1 MAAIHEDATDGDEL
15 INPINRAFAV
25 VADQRPDDHACID
38 LDGYRLTYR
47 EEGYWAVRP
56 LNDDNEPTD
65 EVVGGFSHTA
75 FSTVGRL
82 RRYLAQLEE
91 QEPTPT
97 TRSPEVH

>member
-1 MAAIHEDATDGDEL
+1 MAATHDDATHDDSL
-15 INPINRAFAV
+15 IDPVRRAFAV
-25 VADQRPDDHACID
+25 VGDKRPEDYACID

-47 EEGYWAVRP
+47 EDGYWAVIP
-56 LNDDNEPTD
+56 LDDNEPTD